1 MTYKKLFKSLK
12 GVHQLELKGIETK
25 LKEALDLQ
33 ILMDRRQAGGGGWG
47 GEDQLQMLFLWKSK
61 DNSGDDTERQI
72 IIPGEQQW
80 ALQNW
85 QRVSGWM
92 LKVP

>member
-1 MTYKKLFKSLK
+1 
-12 GVHQLELKGIETK
+12 
-25 LKEALDLQ
+25 
-33 ILMDRRQAGGGGWG
+33 
-47 GEDQLQMLFLWKSK
+47 MLFLWKSK

-92 LKVP
+92 LKVL

>member
-33 ILMDRRQAGGGGWG
+33 ILMDRKQAGGGGRG
-47 GEDQLQMLFLWKSK
+47 RISCKCYSYG
-61 DNSGDDTERQI
+61 
-72 IIPGEQQW
+72 
-80 ALQNW
+80 
-85 QRVSGWM
+85 RVRITQGM
-92 LKVP
+92 ILRGR